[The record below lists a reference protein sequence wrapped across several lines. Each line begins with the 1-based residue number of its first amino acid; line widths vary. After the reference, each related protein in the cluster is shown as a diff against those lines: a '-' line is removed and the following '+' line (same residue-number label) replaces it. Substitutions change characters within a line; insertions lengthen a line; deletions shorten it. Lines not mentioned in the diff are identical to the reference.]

1 MPARKVGLPDE
12 LPLELADG
20 LAAIRTS
27 LEVPEGF
34 PAEVLAAAEQA
45 AAQPRLPDR
54 DRTDIELIT
63 IDPEGSRDL
72 DQAVHLTRDGAGFLV
87 SYAIADVAAFV
98 RAGDPVDLEAH
109 RRGMTLYAPDHR
121 TQLHPPVLSEG
132 AASLLPGQVRP
143 ALLWTIGLDAR
154 GRMTSAEVNR
164 ALVRSRAQLSYVEAQ
179 AEIDGGSPRE
189 TLALLALVGP
199 WREQREADRG
209 GASLQI
215 PEQEVVHEPAGDHD
229 PGWRLVFRAP
239 LPVEGWNAQISLL
252 TGMGA
257 ADIMLYGQVGV
268 LRTMPP
274 ADPAALR
281 RLRRAAKA
289 LGISWPEELDYPDF
303 LRSLDSHLS
312 RDAAMLN
319 ACTALF
325 RGAAYCAFSGG
336 VPNDVEHAALAI
348 EYAHVTAPLRR
359 LVDRYAGEICVAL
372 CSDRPV
378 PDWVL
383 RALDGLVEEMAN
395 AERRAKKYERAIVD
409 LVEVFLL
416 RDRVGEEVVGTVI
429 DVDRDRDQGTVM
441 IADPAVAAKL
451 SGPHLPLGQQVRVR
465 LISADFSTRSVAFEL
480 VEAGSGARV
489 HSGSSLE

>member
-12 LPLELADG
+12 LPAELADG
-20 LAAIRTS
+20 LAAIRAR
-27 LEVPEGF
+27 LEVPDAF

-45 AAQPRLPDR
+45 VAHPRLPDV

-72 DQAVHLTRDGAGFLV
+72 DQALHIARDETGFLV

-98 RAGDPVDLEAH
+98 TAGDPVDLEAH
-109 RRGMTLYAPDHR
+109 RRGMTRYAPDHR
-121 TQLHPPVLSEG
+121 TPLHPPVLSDR
-132 AASLLPGQVRP
+132 AASLLPDQVRP
-143 ALLWTIGLDAR
+143 ALLWTVRLNAR
-154 GRMTSAEVNR
+154 GKMTDAEVGR
-164 ALVRSRAQLSYVEAQ
+164 ALVRSRAQLSYHQAQ

-189 TLALLALVGP
+189 TLALLAVVGP

-215 PEQEVVHEPAGDHD
+215 PEQEIVEEPAADGD

-252 TGMGA
+252 TGMA
-257 ADIMLYGQVGV
+257 AAHIMLYGQVGV
-268 LRTMPP
+268 LRSMPP
-274 ADPAALR
+274 ADPGALR
-281 RLRRAAKA
+281 RLRRTAKA
-289 LGISWPEELDYPDF
+289 LRIDWPSDLDYPDF
-303 LRSLDSHLS
+303 LRSLDPHRP

-325 RGAAYCAFSGG
+325 RGAGYCTFSGG
-336 VPNDVEHAALAI
+336 VPTDAEHAALAI

-359 LVDRYAGEICVAL
+359 LVDRYTGEICVAL
-372 CSDRPV
+372 CGDQPV

-383 RALDGLVEEMAN
+383 RALDGLPEEMAT

-416 RDRVGEEVVGTVI
+416 RDHVGEEFVGTVI
-429 DVDRDRDQGTVM
+429 DVDRDRHQGTVM
-441 IADPAVAAKL
+441 IAEPAVAAKV
-451 SGPHLPLGQQVRVR
+451 SGSHLPLGHQVRVR
-465 LISADFSTRSVAFEL
+465 LVSADFATGSVAFEL
-480 VEAGSGARV
+480 A
-489 HSGSSLE
+489 

>member
-12 LPLELADG
+12 LPPELADG
-20 LAAIRTS
+20 LAAIRAS

-45 AAQPRLPDR
+45 AAKPRLPDR

-72 DQAVHLTRDGAGFLV
+72 DQAVHITRDGTGFLV

-121 TQLHPPVLSEG
+121 TPLHPPVLSEG

-143 ALLWTIGLDAR
+143 ALLWTIRLDAR
-154 GRMTSAEVNR
+154 GKMTSAEVNR

-215 PEQEVVHEPAGDHD
+215 PEQEVVHEPAADGD

-252 TGMGA
+252 TGMAA

-289 LGISWPEELDYPDF
+289 LGIGWPEELDYPEF
-303 LRSLDSHLS
+303 LRSLDSQLP

-325 RGAAYCAFSGG
+325 RGAGYCAFSGG

-359 LVDRYAGEICVAL
+359 LVDRFAGEICVAL
-372 CSDRPV
+372 CGDQPV

-383 RALDGLVEEMAN
+383 RALDGLVEEMAT
-395 AERRAKKYERAIVD
+395 AERRAKKYERAIID

-416 RDRVGEEVVGTVI
+416 QARVGEEFDGTVI
-429 DVDRDRDQGTVM
+429 DVDRDRHQGTVM
-441 IADPAVAAKL
+441 IAEPAVAAKVGG
-451 SGPHLPLGQQVRVR
+451 SHLPLGQQVRVR
-465 LISADFSTRSVAFEL
+465 LVSANFSTRSVAFEL
-480 VEAGSGARV
+480 AEAGSGARV
-489 HSGSSLE
+489 HSGSSLK

>member
-1 MPARKVGLPDE
+1 MPARKVGLPEE
-12 LPLELADG
+12 LPADLAAG
-20 LAAIRTS
+20 LASIRAS
-27 LEVPEGF
+27 LEVPDAF

-45 AAQPRLPDR
+45 AAEPRLPDR

-63 IDPEGSRDL
+63 IDPHGSRDL
-72 DQAVHLTRDGAGFLV
+72 DQAVHITRDEAGFLI

-109 RRGMTLYAPDHR
+109 RRGMTLYAPDRR
-121 TQLHPPVLSEG
+121 TPLHPPVLSEG

-143 ALLWTIGLDAR
+143 ALLWTFRLDAR
-154 GRMTSAEVNR
+154 GRMTDAEVER

-189 TLALLALVGP
+189 TLALLAVVGP
-199 WREQREADRG
+199 LREQREADRG

-215 PEQEVVHEPAGDHD
+215 PEQEVAHEPAGNGD
-229 PGWRLVFRAP
+229 PGWRLVYRAP

-252 TGMGA
+252 TGMAA

-274 ADPAALR
+274 AEPAALR
-281 RLRRAAKA
+281 RMRRTAKA
-289 LGISWPEELDYPDF
+289 LGISWPADLDYPDF
-303 LRSLDSHLS
+303 LRTLDSH
-312 RDAAMLN
+312 RPRHAAMLN

-325 RGAAYCAFSGG
+325 RGAGYCTFNCG
-336 VPNDVEHAALAI
+336 VPDEAEHAALAI

-372 CSDRPV
+372 CGDQPV

-383 RALDGLVEEMAN
+383 WKLDGLAEEMAA
-395 AERRAKKYERAIVD
+395 AERRAKKYERAIID

-416 RDRVGEEVVGTVI
+416 QARVGEEFTGTVI
-429 DVDRDRDQGTVM
+429 DVDPDRHRGTVM
-441 IADPAVAAKL
+441 IAEPAVAAKV
-451 SGPHLPLGQQVRVR
+451 SGSHLPLGEQVRVR
-465 LISADFSTRSVAFEL
+465 LVSADFAAGAVAFEL
-480 VEAGSGARV
+480 T
-489 HSGSSLE
+489 